1 MEPGVTV
8 RAEGKAAVGGCIGM
22 TVRTVVGMGYCD
34 DVSAVTVGTLG
45 LHLQEAVILV
55 LMTGAK
61 LTLLIAFFGLML
73 GFILGSV
80 AGLGRTSRNIFINK
94 LSGVYI
100 ESVRGTPLMV
110 QVMFLYFGLPLALGM
125 RVPPLV
131 AGVTAIAVNAG
142 AYIAEIVRGAIQ
154 SIDKG
159 QVEAGRSIG
168 LTHFQ
173 ALVYIIWPLAF
184 KRMIPPLGNQFIISL
199 KDTSLFIV
207 IGVGELTRQG
217 QEIMASNFRA
227 LEIWLTV
234 AVMYLIMT
242 TVLAMSLRHL
252 ERRMKIF

>member
-1 MEPGVTV
+1 MDSM
-8 RAEGKAAVGGCIGM
+8 GGNFQFKYSVMWESIP
-22 TVRTVVGMGYCD
+22 
-34 DVSAVTVGTLG
+34 
-45 LHLQEAVILV
+45 V
-55 LMTGAK
+55 LMTGVK
-61 LTLLIAFFGLML
+61 LTILIAFFGLIF
-73 GFILGSV
+73 GFLLGSA
-80 AGLGRTSRNIFINK
+80 AGLGKTSRNIFINK
-94 LSGVYI
+94 LSGIYV

-125 RVPPLV
+125 RVPPLF

-173 ALVYIIWPLAF
+173 ALVYIIWPQAF

-199 KDTSLFIV
+199 KDTSLLVV

-217 QEIMASNFRA
+217 QEIIAVNFRA
-227 LEIWLTV
+227 FEVWLTV
-234 AVMYLIMT
+234 AIIYLVMTMFISKMLN
-242 TVLAMSLRHL
+242 VVEKKL
-252 ERRMKIF
+252 EIAS

>member
-1 MEPGVTV
+1 MDSM
-8 RAEGKAAVGGCIGM
+8 GGNFQFKYSVMWESIP
-22 TVRTVVGMGYCD
+22 
-34 DVSAVTVGTLG
+34 
-45 LHLQEAVILV
+45 V
-55 LMTGAK
+55 LMTGVK
-61 LTLLIAFFGLML
+61 LTILITFFGLIF
-73 GFILGSV
+73 GFLLGSL
-80 AGLGRTSRNIFINK
+80 AGLGKTSRNVFINK
-94 LSGVYI
+94 LAGAYI

-173 ALVYIIWPLAF
+173 GLIYIIWPQAF

-199 KDTSLFIV
+199 KDTSLLVV

-217 QEIMASNFRA
+217 QEIIAVNFRA
-227 LEIWLTV
+227 FEVWLTV
-234 AVMYLIMT
+234 AIIYFAMT
-242 TVLAMSLRHL
+242 MFISKILNVLEKKL
-252 ERRMKIF
+252 EIAT